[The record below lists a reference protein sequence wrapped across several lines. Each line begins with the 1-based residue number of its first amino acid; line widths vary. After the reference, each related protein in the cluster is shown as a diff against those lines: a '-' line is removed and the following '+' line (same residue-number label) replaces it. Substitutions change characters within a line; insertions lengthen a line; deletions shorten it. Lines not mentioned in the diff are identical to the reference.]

1 MSDIAVVGL
10 ACRFPGAAD
19 VGQYWRVI
27 LQAERQFDTIPPD
40 RWRHETFY
48 DPHDR
53 RSPHAAYT
61 DQVAF
66 LDDVERFA
74 TLHYNI
80 PPRRAIAMDPQHRL
94 FIDLAR
100 ESLQDAGW
108 ERRPFD
114 REHTGVFVGL
124 NQSDYQDLASTRLR
138 AMLLADGSLHR
149 GQDDEALLAAVQDAA
164 QGALAPIQA
173 YSLPGTM
180 PNMAACA
187 VSSVFDL
194 GGPAF
199 AVDSACSSAM
209 VALHEAVHHLR
220 AGTCTVALV
229 GGVFLNLTP
238 DALVSLCRVG
248 AVSANGVCRPFDERA
263 DGFVLGEGGAVVVL
277 RPLADAVRDGD
288 RVYAVIKGVGTSND
302 GASEGPVTPRVEG
315 QLTAFRAAYRDAGV
329 SANTIEFFEA
339 HGTGT
344 VVGDRVELKALGALR
359 AEESDHGAAECRV
372 SSVKALIGHTM
383 AAAGIAGL
391 VKTVLALHNATIPP
405 QPETI
410 PDAALLD
417 GARLTIAERALPWR
431 SRPQHPRRAGVSAFG
446 FGGTNVHVVL
456 EEAPARSA
464 VRADRPVPFLL
475 TADSLELLAEHVTA
489 VREQIVADPG
499 LTPSSVA
506 YTLATRAPLPA
517 RVAFVATGR
526 SELIDL
532 LGAAAAALRAG
543 EAGDLGRGIH
553 AAAAPLAEQE
563 RQVAF
568 LYPGQGVQR
577 VGMLSDLYHGFRSF
591 RGEIERLDDRVH
603 ASTGTSFASLLW
615 GWESAPELA
624 ETALTDTRRCQPALG
639 ALGIATTA
647 LLAEFGVRPD
657 ITMGHSV
664 GEFPAAVAAGLLD
677 PVDAIDFLVHRGE
690 AIANGG
696 SRGAGGMVAVQST
709 EERFDEL
716 TAGIEGMWPGC
727 FNHPEQVVGS
737 GSAGAVAMLTE
748 RCAEAGVT
756 AVPLRVSHAFHSPL
770 VADADELVAERIA
783 ELPLRSGRVL
793 VSTVSGRRCTDLDEL
808 RGWWQRSVSSPVRFA
823 AASQAVADSGARV
836 FVQVF
841 GGNGLLAMARRS
853 IADAT
858 GCHFVALE
866 SEPDDGRVFLSGL
879 VRLAVL
885 GLPVDLLP
893 LFGDGERDLATLPSS
908 PLAAQP
914 YSIRTASR
922 HRPPRGRV
930 RPVASPG
937 DVRPTIVDPPEDYPV
952 NDLVNLLNEVLTVL
966 RTLTKVEHTN
976 ALAPARDAPPIR
988 DQVLAAIAEIS
999 VYPPE
1004 HLRGEQSL
1012 GRDLG
1017 FDSIMIADLG
1027 TVIRKLWPEL
1037 PMDGKQ
1043 LSAEVTVDDL
1053 VRLVDAQRDRREPE
1067 LPQVIDVPAVRTEP
1081 VEEAPE
1087 PPLENIDPAAFPE
1100 IVESAQRVQLVDRL
1114 GLRNPYFVTH
1124 EGINASRTRV
1134 GGTDLICFSSY
1145 NYVGLSGHPAV
1156 TAAAKDALDR
1166 YGTSVSAARMLSGD
1180 RPLHAELDGAIA
1192 DLLGTEAAL
1201 TLVSGHATNVTV
1213 IGHLL
1218 GPDDLVVHDALAHDS
1233 VLQGCRL
1240 SGATRRPFPHGDL
1253 AALDELLGRARRKF
1267 RRVLIVVEGIY
1278 SMDGDI
1284 ADLPELLRIKKRHG
1298 AMLMVD
1304 EAHSIGV
1311 LGTSGGG
1318 IGEHFGVDRAGVDI
1332 WMGTLS
1338 KAFASCGGYV
1348 AGSRALIDYFR
1359 YTLPGFVY
1367 SVGMTPANAA
1377 AALAAMRQLRAEPDR
1392 LTVLRQR
1399 SKLFAML
1406 ASDAGINIGASR
1418 DTPVVPCI
1426 VGSSMRSFVLAN
1438 ALYDRGVSVC
1448 PIVHPAVE
1456 EQQARLRF
1464 FVTAEHTS
1472 EEIAYTVGVLADELA
1487 RLG

>member
-1 MSDIAVVGL
+1 MAVVGL

-19 VGQYWRVI
+19 VGQYWRMI
-27 LQAERQFDTIPPD
+27 LRAERQFDAIPPD
-40 RWRHETFY
+40 RWRHETFH

-53 RSPHAAYT
+53 RSPHTAYT

-74 TLHYNI
+74 TVHYNI
-80 PPRRAIAMDPQHRL
+80 PPRRAVAMDPQHRL

-114 REHTGVFVGL
+114 RAHTGVFIGL
-124 NQSDYQDLASTRLR
+124 NQSDYQALAATRLH
-138 AMLLADGSLHR
+138 AMLLADGSLHG

-164 QGALAPIQA
+164 QGALAPLQA
-173 YSLPGTM
+173 FSLPGTL

-209 VALHEAVHHLR
+209 VALHEAMHHLR

-238 DALVSLCRVG
+238 DALVGLCRVG
-248 AVSANGVCRPFDERA
+248 AVSARGVCRPFDQRA
-263 DGFVLGEGGAVVVL
+263 DGMVLGEGGAVAVL

-302 GASEGPVTPRVEG
+302 GATDGPVTPRVEG
-315 QLTAFRAAYRDAGV
+315 QLAAFRAAYRDAGV
-329 SANTIEFFEA
+329 SANTVEFVEA

-344 VVGDRVELKALGALR
+344 AVGDRVELEALR
-359 AEESDHGAAECRV
+359 ALRTEDSERAAAECQV

-383 AAAGIAGL
+383 AAAGAAGL
-391 VKTVLALHNATIPP
+391 VKAVLAVHNATIPP
-405 QPETI
+405 QPETT

-417 GARLTIAERALPWR
+417 GARLAIAERALPWR
-431 SRPQHPRRAGVSAFG
+431 SVPQHPRRAAVSSFG

-456 EEAPARSA
+456 EEAPRRRTA
-464 VRADRPVPFLL
+464 RADRPVPFLL
-475 TADSLELLAEHVTA
+475 TADSLDLLAEHVTA

-517 RVAFVATGR
+517 RVAFIATSR

-543 EAGDLGRGIH
+543 EVGDLGRGIH
-553 AAAAPLAEQE
+553 AAATPLAEQD

-568 LYPGQGVQR
+568 LYPGQGAQR
-577 VGMLSDLYHGFRSF
+577 VGMLSQLYHGFRSF

-603 ASTGTSFASLLW
+603 ASTGTSFASLVW
-615 GWESAPELA
+615 GWESAPEIA

-639 ALGIATTA
+639 ALGIATTT
-647 LLAEFGVRPD
+647 LLAEFGISPD
-657 ITMGHSV
+657 ITVGHSV

-677 PVDAIDFLVHRGE
+677 PVDAIDFLVHRAE

-696 SRGAGGMVAVQST
+696 SRGAGGMVAVQSS

-727 FNHPEQVVGS
+727 FNHPEQVVAS
-737 GSAGAVAMLTE
+737 GSVGALAMLTE
-748 RCAEAGVT
+748 RCARAGVST
-756 AVPLRVSHAFHSPL
+756 VPLRVSHAFHSPL
-770 VADADELVAERIA
+770 VADADDLVAEQVA

-793 VSTVSGRRCTDLDEL
+793 VSTISGRVCTDPDEL
-808 RGWWQRSVSSPVRFA
+808 RGWWQRSASSPVRFA
-823 AASQAVADSGARV
+823 AASQAAAGAGARV

-841 GGNGLLAMARRS
+841 GGNGLLAMAQRS
-853 IADAT
+853 IADTT

-866 SEPDDGRVFLSGL
+866 TEPDDGRAFLSGL

-893 LFGDGERDLATLPSS
+893 LFGDNERDLATLPPS
-908 PLAAQP
+908 PLATQP
-914 YSIRTASR
+914 YSIRTAPR

-937 DVRPTIVDPPEDYPV
+937 GALTTTIDPPENPV
-952 NDLVNLLNEVLTVL
+952 NDLVNLLNEVLAVL
-966 RTLTKVEHTN
+966 RTLTTVEHAN
-976 ALAPARDAPPIR
+976 ALAPARDSPPVR

-999 VYPPE
+999 VYPPD
-1004 HLRGEQSL
+1004 HLRGGQSL

-1027 TVIRKLWPEL
+1027 AVIRKLWPDL
-1037 PMDGKQ
+1037 SLDGER
-1043 LSAEVTVDDL
+1043 LSADVTIDDL
-1053 VRLVDAQRDRREPE
+1053 VRLVDTQREPRE
-1067 LPQVIDVPAVRTEP
+1067 PDLPRIIDAKAEP
-1081 VEEAPE
+1081 VDEAPE
-1087 PPLENIDPAAFPE
+1087 PPLEHIDPVAFPE
-1100 IVESAQRVQLVDRL
+1100 IVEFGERVQLVDRL

-1124 EGINASRTRV
+1124 DGINASRTRV
-1134 GGTDLICFSSY
+1134 AGTELICFSSY
-1145 NYVGLSGHPAV
+1145 NYLGLSGHPTV
-1156 TAAAKDALDR
+1156 TAAAKDAVDR

-1180 RPLHAELDGAIA
+1180 RPPHAELDAALA

-1218 GPDDLVVHDALAHDS
+1218 GPDDLVVHDALIHDS

-1253 AALDELLGRARRKF
+1253 AALDELLSHARRKF

-1284 ADLPELLRIKKRHG
+1284 ADLPELIQIKKRHA

-1311 LGTSGGG
+1311 LGVGGG
-1318 IGEHFGVDRAGVDI
+1318 GVGEHFGVDRAGVDI

-1377 AALAAMRQLRAEPDR
+1377 AALAAVRQLRAEPDR
-1392 LTVLRQR
+1392 LAVLRQR
-1399 SKLFAML
+1399 SELFALL
-1406 ASDAGINIGASR
+1406 ASDAGINIGASK
-1418 DTPVVPCI
+1418 DTPVIPCI
-1426 VGSSMRSFVLAN
+1426 VGASMRSLVLAN

>member
-19 VGQYWRVI
+19 VGQYWRMI
-27 LQAERQFDTIPPD
+27 LRAERQFDAIPPD
-40 RWRHETFY
+40 RWRHETFH
-48 DPHDR
+48 DPRDR
-53 RSPHAAYT
+53 RSPHTAYT
-61 DQVAF
+61 DQGAF
-66 LDDVERFA
+66 IDDVERFA
-74 TLHYNI
+74 TAHYNI

-94 FIDLAR
+94 LIDLAR

-114 REHTGVFVGL
+114 RARTGVFVGL
-124 NQSDYQDLASTRLR
+124 NQSTYQDLAATRLR
-138 AMLLADGSLHR
+138 AMLLADGSLHC
-149 GQDDEALLAAVQDAA
+149 GQEDEALLAAIQDAA
-164 QGALAPIQA
+164 QQALAPLQA
-173 YSLPGTM
+173 FSLPGTL

-199 AVDSACSSAM
+199 AVDSACSSSM
-209 VALHEAVHHLR
+209 VALHEAMHHLR

-238 DALVSLCRVG
+238 DGLVTLCRVG

-263 DGFVLGEGGAVVVL
+263 DGFVLGEGGAVAVL

-288 RVYAVIKGVGTSND
+288 RIYAVIKGVGTSND
-302 GASEGPVTPRVEG
+302 GASDGPVTPRVEG
-315 QLTAFRAAYRDAGV
+315 QLAAFRAAYRDAGV
-329 SANTIEFFEA
+329 SANTVEFVEA

-344 VVGDRVELKALGALR
+344 VVGDRVELEALR
-359 AEESDHGAAECRV
+359 ALRMEDPDHVAAECQV

-383 AAAGIAGL
+383 AAAGAAGL
-391 VKTVLALHNATIPP
+391 VKAVLALHNATIPP
-405 QPETI
+405 QPETT
-410 PDAALLD
+410 PDDAGMLTD
-417 GARLTIAERALPWR
+417 ARLAIAERALPWR
-431 SRPQHPRRAGVSAFG
+431 SRPQHPRRAAVSSFG
-446 FGGTNVHVVL
+446 FGGTTSMPCWRKRRGGAPCAPPAGAGAAHRRLAGAARRTRDGGARTGRGRPRTDTGLRRVHPGDPHAVVRPRGL
-456 EEAPARSA
+456 RRDQPERVDRPARRRRGGAARGRGRRSRPGHSRRG
-464 VRADRPVPFLL
+464 RAAGRVGPAGGFPLPGAGRTAGRHAQRALPRVPQLPRRDRTVGRP
-475 TADSLELLAEHVTA
+475 
-489 VREQIVADPG
+489 RPG
-499 LTPSSVA
+499 LDRDVV
-506 YTLATRAPLPA
+506 
-517 RVAFVATGR
+517 RVA
-526 SELIDL
+526 
-532 LGAAAAALRAG
+532 
-543 EAGDLGRGIH
+543 
-553 AAAAPLAEQE
+553 
-563 RQVAF
+563 
-568 LYPGQGVQR
+568 GV
-577 VGMLSDLYHGFRSF
+577 GL
-591 RGEIERLDDRVH
+591 
-603 ASTGTSFASLLW
+603 
-615 GWESAPELA
+615 ESAPEIA
-624 ETALTDTRRCQPALG
+624 ETALTDTRRCQPAL
-639 ALGIATTA
+639 ARWASRRPRCSPSSASAPTSRWATA
-647 LLAEFGVRPD
+647 SASSRPRSAPGCS
-657 ITMGHSV
+657 TRST
-664 GEFPAAVAAGLLD
+664 PSTSC
-677 PVDAIDFLVHRGE
+677 VHRGE

-696 SRGAGGMVAVQST
+696 SRAAGGMVAVQSS

-737 GSAGAVAMLTE
+737 GSVGAVAMLTE
-748 RCAEAGVT
+748 RCAQAGVP

-770 VADADELVAERIA
+770 VAEADELVADRVA

-793 VSTVSGRRCTDLDEL
+793 VSTVSGRVCTDPDEL
-808 RGWWQRSVSSPVRFA
+808 RGWWQRSASSPVRFA
-823 AASQAVADSGARV
+823 AASQAAADAGARV

-853 IADAT
+853 IADTT

-866 SEPDDGRVFLSGL
+866 AEPDDGRAFLSGL

-893 LFGDGERDLATLPSS
+893 LFGDGERDLATLPPS

-914 YSIRTASR
+914 YSVRIASR
-922 HRPPRGRV
+922 HRSPRRRV

-937 DVRPTIVDPPEDYPV
+937 DARPTIVDPPEDHPV
-952 NDLVNLLNEVLTVL
+952 NDLVDLLNEVLAVL
-966 RTLTKVEHTN
+966 RTLTKTEHAN
-976 ALAPARDAPPIR
+976 ALSPARDSPPVR

-1027 TVIRKLWPEL
+1027 AVIRKLWPDL
-1037 PMDGKQ
+1037 PLDGKR
-1043 LSAEVTVDDL
+1043 LSADVTVDDL
-1053 VRLVDAQRDRREPE
+1053 VRLVDEQREHHEPD
-1067 LPQVIDVPAVRTEP
+1067 LPRVIDMPAEP
-1081 VEEAPE
+1081 VDEAPE
-1087 PPLENIDPAAFPE
+1087 PPLEHIDPAAFPE
-1100 IVESAQRVQLVDRL
+1100 IVESARRVQLVDRL

-1134 GGTDLICFSSY
+1134 AGTDLICFSSY
-1145 NYVGLSGHPAV
+1145 NYLGLSGHPTV
-1156 TAAAKDALDR
+1156 SAAAKDAVDR

-1180 RPLHAELDGAIA
+1180 RPPHAELDAALA

-1253 AALDELLGRARRKF
+1253 AALDELLGHVRRKF
-1267 RRVLIVVEGIY
+1267 RRVLVVVEGIY

-1284 ADLPELLRIKKRHG
+1284 ADLPELIQIKKRHG

-1311 LGTSGGG
+1311 LGAGGGG

-1367 SVGMTPANAA
+1367 SVGMTPANAV

-1392 LTVLRQR
+1392 LAVLRQR

-1406 ASDAGINIGASR
+1406 ASDAGVNIGASR
-1418 DTPVVPCI
+1418 DTPVIPCI
-1426 VGSSMRSFVLAN
+1426 VGSSMRSLVLAN

>member
-1 MSDIAVVGL
+1 VSDIAVVGL

-19 VGQYWRVI
+19 VGQYWRMI
-27 LQAERQFDTIPPD
+27 LRAERQFDAIPPD
-40 RWRHETFY
+40 RWRHETFH
-48 DPHDR
+48 DPRDR
-53 RSPHAAYT
+53 RSPHTAYT

-74 TLHYNI
+74 TTHYNI

-108 ERRPFD
+108 ERRSFD
-114 REHTGVFVGL
+114 RAHTGVFVGL

-164 QGALAPIQA
+164 HGALAPLQA

-209 VALHEAVHHLR
+209 VALHQAVHHLR

-238 DALVSLCRVG
+238 DALVGLCRVG

-263 DGFVLGEGGAVVVL
+263 DGLVLGEGGAVVVL

-288 RVYAVIKGVGTSND
+288 RVYAVIKGIGTSND
-302 GASEGPVTPRVEG
+302 GASDGPVTPRVEG
-315 QLTAFRAAYRDAGV
+315 QLTAFRAAYRDAGI
-329 SANTIEFFEA
+329 SASTVEFVEA

-344 VVGDRVELKALGALR
+344 AVGDRVELEALR
-359 AEESDHGAAECRV
+359 ALRTEECDHGAAECQV

-383 AAAGIAGL
+383 AAAGAAGL
-391 VKTVLALHNATIPP
+391 VKAVLALHNTTIPP

-417 GARLTIAERALPWR
+417 DARLAIAERALPWR
-431 SRPQHPRRAGVSAFG
+431 SRPQHPRRAAVSAFG

-456 EEAPARSA
+456 EEAPRRRTA
-464 VRADRPVPFLL
+464 RADRPVPFLL
-475 TADSLELLAEHVTA
+475 TADSLDLLAEHVTA
-489 VREQIVADPG
+489 VREQIVADPR
-499 LTPSSVA
+499 LTPSAVA

-532 LGAAAAALRAG
+532 LGAAAAALRVG
-543 EAGDLGRGIH
+543 EVGDLGRGIH
-553 AAAAPLAEQE
+553 AASAPLAEQE

-591 RGEIERLDDRVH
+591 RDEIERLDDRVR
-603 ASTGTSFASLLW
+603 ASTGTSIASLLW
-615 GWESAPELA
+615 GWESAPEIA

-647 LLAEFGVRPD
+647 LLAEFGIRPD
-657 ITMGHSV
+657 ITVGHSV
-664 GEFPAAVAAGLLD
+664 GEFPAAVAAGVLD

-690 AIANGG
+690 AIAQGG
-696 SRGAGGMVAVQST
+696 SRGAGGMVAVQSS

-716 TAGIEGMWPGC
+716 TAGIEGVWPGC

-737 GSAGAVAMLTE
+737 GSGDAVAMLTE
-748 RCAEAGVT
+748 RCARAGVP

-770 VADADELVAERIA
+770 VADADALVAERIA

-793 VSTVSGRRCTDLDEL
+793 VSTVSGRVCADPDEL
-808 RGWWQRSVSSPVRFA
+808 RGWWQRSASSPVRFA
-823 AASQAVADSGARV
+823 AASQAVADTGARV
-836 FVQVF
+836 FIQVF

-866 SEPDDGRVFLSGL
+866 AEPDDGRVFLSGL

-893 LFGDGERDLATLPSS
+893 LFGDGERDLATLPPS

-922 HRPPRGRV
+922 HRPPRGRI
-930 RPVASPG
+930 RPVAAPG
-937 DVRPTIVDPPEDYPV
+937 DTRSTVVYPPEDHPV
-952 NDLVNLLNEVLTVL
+952 NDLVSLLNEVLAVL
-966 RTLTKVEHTN
+966 RTLTKVEQAN
-976 ALAPARDAPPIR
+976 ALAPERESPPVR

-999 VYPPE
+999 VYPPQ

-1017 FDSIMIADLG
+1017 FDSIMLADLG
-1027 TVIRKLWPEL
+1027 AVIRKLWPEMPL
-1037 PMDGKQ
+1037 DGKR
-1043 LSAEVTVDDL
+1043 LSADVTVDEL
-1053 VRLVDAQRDRREPE
+1053 VRLVDEQRDRHEPE
-1067 LPQVIDVPAVRTEP
+1067 PPRIIDVPAEP

-1087 PPLENIDPAAFPE
+1087 SPLEHVDPAAFPE
-1100 IVESAQRVQLVDRL
+1100 IVASAQRVELVDRL

-1134 GGTDLICFSSY
+1134 GGADLLCFSSY
-1145 NYVGLSGHPAV
+1145 NYVGLSGHPVV
-1156 TAAAKDALDR
+1156 TAAAKDAIDR

-1180 RPLHAELDGAIA
+1180 RPPHAELDAALA

-1253 AALDELLGRARRKF
+1253 AALDELLGHVRRKF

-1284 ADLPELLRIKKRHG
+1284 ADLPELIQIKKRHA

-1311 LGTSGGG
+1311 LGAGGGG

-1348 AGSRALIDYFR
+1348 AGSRTLIEHFR

-1377 AALAAMRQLRAEPDR
+1377 AALAAIRQLRAEPDR
-1392 LTVLRQR
+1392 LTALRQR
-1399 SKLFAML
+1399 STLFAML

-1418 DTPVVPCI
+1418 DTPVIPCI
-1426 VGSSMRSFVLAN
+1426 VGTSMRSLVLAN